1 MSRFAIMK
9 LDRAEVAPLGNLI
22 KADAVYVIA
31 EARAALAQIEEQGR
45 RAYERAVEQ
54 GKADGVA
61 QGRQAV
67 ARLLTESA
75 AASQSYWATS
85 ERRLV
90 AIVNDAV
97 RRIVGNLDND
107 AAVAGMVE
115 RLVSEARDEG
125 KIRLYVSPRQRPTI
139 EKGILD
145 FLKPSPG
152 VATVE
157 VVEDAGVEKDA
168 CRVETDLGIVETSV
182 EAQIE
187 ALQSALAAYSAVG
200 GPVVE
205 E

>member
-1 MSRFAIMK
+1 MRRFAIRK

-22 KADAVYVIA
+22 KADAFHVMA

-75 AASQSYWATS
+75 AAAQSYWATS

-125 KIRLYVSPRQRPTI
+125 KIRLYVSPRQRPAI